1 MITILLIIS
10 FMLIKNYSKYLKQM
24 ISGMIVSGINDI
36 MTQLKK
42 AEEKGLEYIDS
53 VILDIKNITKQNFI
67 L

>member
-1 MITILLIIS
+1 LITILLIIS

>member
-1 MITILLIIS
+1 
-10 FMLIKNYSKYLKQM
+10 MLIKNYSKYLKQM